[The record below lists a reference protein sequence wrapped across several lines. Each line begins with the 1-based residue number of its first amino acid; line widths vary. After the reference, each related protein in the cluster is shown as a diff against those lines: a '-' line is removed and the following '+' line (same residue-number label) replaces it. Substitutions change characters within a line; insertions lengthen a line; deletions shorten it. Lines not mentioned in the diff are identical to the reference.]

1 MQSIRLKRTQADGAT
16 VAPMTNATLPAN
28 RSASLARIGAA
39 EYAALLSGEDEPEMT
54 AQAPPGLWG
63 AVGSLL
69 ADSARTMVDS
79 SQVRGSSQ
87 AFARRA
93 T

>member
-1 MQSIRLKRTQADGAT
+1 
-16 VAPMTNATLPAN
+16 MTNATLTFARPTA
-28 RSASLARIGAA
+28 LARIGAS
-39 EYAALLSGEDEPEMT
+39 EYAALFSGEDEPEI
-54 AQAPPGLWG
+54 AAPPPPGLWG
-63 AVGSLL
+63 AVAGLL

-79 SQVRGSSQ
+79 SQVRGNSQ